1 MLLVAALVSPAPA
14 DSDLAQGI
22 AFVKEGDFERAVPRL
37 DAAIQRLGGG
47 GAGRDLAQAN
57 LYLGIAYLELNQ
69 EASARGRF
77 REALRHDPE
86 LRLDARSF
94 SPQTIRV
101 FEAARAE
108 LPQKKKGGAPVLL
121 IAGAGAAA
129 AGIALAT
136 SGGGSSAGSTTT
148 TLGTPTT
155 TSPGS
160 NTTSTTST
168 TSTTTTTTLP
178 AGCRFA
184 LSPAIQS
191 YPSSGG
197 QGACNISTG
206 DACAWTVQST
216 ENWITIQG
224 GKNGVG
230 DGSVRFNVKKN
241 NGSARSGRIRL
252 TGSGDARCEIS
263 QAAGLAPTLGRVSW
277 SSSLEVEDGRG
288 RLSFG
293 AEGRVVGR
301 GRAMGVSTPRS
312 GLNLV
317 EAVLLGG
324 RGIGSWRF
332 EIAGAVPGSLRPVSG
347 EVLLLTADAI
357 GFRLEGKPGERV
369 AFSYEVAGP

>member
-22 AFVKEGDFERAVPRL
+22 ALVKEGDFERAVPRL
-37 DAAIQRLGGG
+37 DAAIQRLGTGG
-47 GAGRDLAQAN
+47 SGRDLAQAN

-69 EASARGRF
+69 EATARGRF

-160 NTTSTTST
+160 TTTSTTS
-168 TSTTTTTTLP
+168 TTTTTLP
-178 AGCRFA
+178 AGCRFT

-197 QGACNISTG
+197 QGTCNVSTS

-230 DGSVRFNVKKN
+230 AGSVRFNVKKN
-241 NGSARSGRIRL
+241 NGSARTGRIRL

-263 QAAGLAPTLGRVSW
+263 QAGTLAPTLGRVSW
-277 SSSLEVEDGRG
+277 SSSLEIEDGRG

-293 AEGRVVGR
+293 AEGRVVPR
-301 GRAMGVSTPRS
+301 GRAMGISAPRS
-312 GLNLV
+312 GHNLL
-317 EAVLLGG
+317 EAVLLTG
-324 RGIGSWRF
+324 RGVGSWRF
-332 EIAGAVPGSLRPVSG
+332 EIAGAVPGSLRPVAG

-357 GFRLEGKPGERV
+357 VFRLEGKPGERV